1 MTESRSEL
9 IHIRV
14 KPSLK
19 KRLEAEAQELHV
31 TPSALARR
39 VLALYFDED

>member
-9 IHIRV
+9 LHIRV
-14 KPSLK
+14 KPALK
-19 KRLEAEAQELHV
+19 HRLEAEAQEVHV

-39 VLALYFDED
+39 ILALYFDED